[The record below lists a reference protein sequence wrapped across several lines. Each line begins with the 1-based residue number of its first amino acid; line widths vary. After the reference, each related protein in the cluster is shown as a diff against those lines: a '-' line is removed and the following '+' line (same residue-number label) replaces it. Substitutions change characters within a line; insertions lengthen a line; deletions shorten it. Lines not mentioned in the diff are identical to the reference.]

1 MKEEKEQTGAV
12 GSALTMMI
20 ELIIIRMMQPMKDMI
35 TLLFDNDE
43 AVRIQIA
50 EIMATMDEKINAV
63 VVDMKNLKSDVEVSI
78 LEAINSL
85 ALPTAPQL
93 DIMFSDIE
101 GKVGD
106 LDDRVDELEDLINE
120 VEDSR
125 VDNES
130 KIEDN
135 ENNIEEIV
143 SKLGLIGD
151 ILSE

>member
-1 MKEEKEQTGAV
+1 MKEEKEQTSAV
-12 GSALTMMI
+12 GMHMTLMV
-20 ELIIIRMMQPMKDMI
+20 ELIIMRMLQPMKDMI
-35 TLLFDNDE
+35 SELKTDVDSIKEWCINYIS
-43 AVRIQIA
+43 V
-50 EIMATMDEKINAV
+50 EKFNEL
-63 VVDMKNLKSDVEVSI
+63 VVDIKNLKSDVELSI
-78 LEAINSL
+78 NEAINSL

-101 GKVGD
+101 GKVGE

-130 KIEDN
+130 TIEDN
-135 ENNIEEIV
+135 QSNMEEIV

-151 ILSE
+151 ILNE